1 LTESKEQPG
10 RQIEED
16 LFSNLQN
23 PELQAQKRVLKQ
35 IIEDYLHN
43 RITDEEFKTRFF
55 RQIQGIKLWLRANDK
70 TY

>member
-1 LTESKEQPG
+1 MTESKEQPG